1 MKNKYENYEHQEC
14 HNVNFSTLIRR
25 FFVFSLIFSITFQSF
40 GSLAFAAENLP
51 QQDDNLIIT
60 QTQTFVPQSV
70 LEIKSADSSADFIW
84 QNSQNLKT
92 ENVPSST
99 LAQLIWS
106 GVSATSSAEILNPE
120 PEKNST
126 TTATST
132 LESLVPLVD
141 PSPEAST
148 TVSTTSDVQIFSSQA
163 ELADLTPENLVP
175 DLNQVPS
182 STPEILNEI
191 LTPIEATSSP
201 TSTLETL
208 VPEVVLATT
217 TTSSP
222 PEITSPKN
230 LTAPILESGN
240 FTLATS
246 TGESIPGEQL
256 KEINLNFQM
265 QAQAIAGAKINLEYS
280 VAGTEWQT
288 LQVLDLSNASGN
300 LEEQKIPLPKNL
312 ENSVSELSFRIVYGL
327 PLGTQPTENLVSFG
341 GLNLEKIY
349 ALNFDSENIDLAL
362 ANISK
367 KFLQPE
373 QFLHIDA
380 SGKFSQSSLPGSL
393 SDPITVSSSQDNS
406 TQPFQMYLI
415 GAASLAQGE
424 RNGNKISYD
433 NALPHTRVEYNI
445 TDNGLKEN
453 IVLKETGHANKF
465 RYALNLENY
474 DAKVTGTRQ
483 VDIFAK
489 GHAGDAMYRKFS
501 LLAPVMTDANG
512 TTSQGLE
519 FKLNKN
525 ILTLSIDKQWLKT
538 ATYPVVVDP
547 TISVTVLNVYSHP
560 TQGTNWNVDFTTSG
574 TSDLTISQADQSTVG
589 DTSFSSMS
597 CGSQNISPD
606 IISTSTVTFLN
617 WSCADI
623 GHSAYYVNLTGK
635 HHLIFSF
642 GGQTA
647 DAFNSA
653 KSWTGG
659 AGTSNWEDGANWSPA
674 GIPGASDDIVINTAT
689 TVNLNG
695 ASSISSLTL
704 GISGGGTA
712 SVLNFNY
719 DAIATSPLTMSGSLL
734 VYGSAIIQH
743 TVASSTGAIVGKI
756 NLNVGGN
763 ASITG
768 SINAD
773 AAGYQGG
780 QGPGTGA
787 QNVNAGGAGYG
798 GVGGTGNN
806 SSGQGGTGGA
816 SYGSSTAPTALGSGG
831 GNAYCNP
838 GGTGGGAIQ
847 LTAIGTTTISGTLSV
862 NGGNGTS
869 SCWYGGGG
877 SGGSIYITTG
887 VLAGNGSLQAK
898 GGAGYATA
906 GSGAGGRIAVYYATD
921 NSTVSYQQY
930 GGSSSG
936 LNGGSGTVVKKAAAS
951 STADLILDNN
961 NQGGSSDGSFG
972 RTTIGAEIYN
982 SITIQNSASL
992 YLTAS
997 SATTTTL
1004 TISNNGHYD
1013 AKPQTSLNSSST
1025 TWTGGIITDSGG
1037 SFSPIN
1043 QNQDLTIAT
1052 TSKITLNAFNAT
1064 RTYNNLTINGTYT
1077 QTPNTNATTG
1087 STSLYKINL
1096 IANNNLTIGPSGVI
1110 NADYAGYVGGVGPGT
1125 GAQNV
1130 NAGGAG
1136 YGGVGGTG
1144 NNSSGQGGTGGA
1156 SYGSSTAPTALGS
1169 GGGNA
1174 YCNPGGTGGGAIQ
1187 LTAIGTTTISGT
1199 LSVNGG
1205 NGTSS
1210 CWYGGGGSGGS
1221 IYITTGV
1228 LAGNGS
1234 LQAKGGAGYATAGS
1248 GAGGRI
1254 AVYYATDNSTV
1265 SYQQYGGSSSGLNGG
1280 SGTVVKKAAASSTAD
1295 LILDNNN
1302 QGGSSDGSFGRTTIG
1317 AEIYNSITIQNSASL
1332 YLTASSATTTTL
1344 TISNNGHYD
1353 AKPQTSLN
1361 SSSTTWTGGIIT
1373 DSGGSFSPINQN
1385 QDLTIATTSKIT
1397 LNAFNATRTYNNL
1410 TINGTYTQTPN
1421 TNATTG
1427 STSLYKINLIANNNL
1442 TIGPS
1447 GVINADYAGYVGG
1460 VGPGAGGSSGST
1472 PGGGGAGYGAVGGDA
1487 GATGGAGGVAYGSST
1502 APTDLGSGGGN
1513 GGCTGGGTGGGAIQ
1527 LTATGTTTILGTLT
1541 ANGYFGAGGC
1551 SPGGGGSGGSIY
1563 ITTGVLAGNGSLQV
1577 KGGAGYVYGS
1587 SGGGAGGR
1595 MAIYTAANLAT
1606 ITRDLSFGTS
1616 NGATQA
1622 GVGSTYPPDV
1632 AGVSTEPV
1640 TNNITG
1646 TSVTGNGTI
1655 LSFGYYPITQYGF
1668 VWGTTLNP
1676 YIPNTNMAVG
1686 TLNGT
1691 FYASKQNQGAI
1702 TYAFDNNSGT
1712 LWGSSEGAPYDL
1724 EYDFA
1729 STTVVNK
1736 YVVVSSPYTGDTPK
1750 DWQFQAW
1757 DGVSWASLQ
1766 SVSSQTG
1773 WGSGEAR
1780 AFTFVN
1786 TTAYP
1791 KYRLYIT
1798 ANNGG
1803 GWTRVADLQMLV
1815 TTGNV
1820 SAKGATSTLGSFSD
1834 SITGLSPYTAYHVRA
1849 YTTTSGG
1856 ISYGDNASFNT
1867 GPVNGAPYAPSSLG
1881 PNAFV
1886 TNSWSTSTAPTL
1898 NFNLSDPDPGD
1909 TDQYRIIIDNDS
1921 NFSSPLVDYISAL
1934 QAQGVA
1940 SFTVGQNAGSGSY
1953 ATGSAGQRLPDGS
1966 SYYWE
1971 VQAIDSTSASS
1982 AFTVANSGSIAFK
1995 LDTTKPTAGTI
2006 SFGTVSE
2013 NLIAV
2018 NSSGASDAGSGIA
2031 SYTFLNQT
2039 NSATT
2044 GAIGSTHWDNS
2055 GLTPNTR
2062 YTYLITVTDN
2072 VGFIATTATSSQL
2085 TLANVPSAPTSTVMS
2100 ATSVLMSWNNNANP
2114 PGTEYYAENSTSAY
2128 NSGWV
2133 TATSTLFTGLTC
2145 GTSYSFHVRARNADG
2160 VTTSYG
2166 SLVSPSASPCNSNPN
2181 SPSSLGYS
2189 NYVNGGWTNNNTP
2202 NLAFTLTDP
2211 DASDTVKYRVEI
2223 STTSNFSGLVVDYT
2237 SALQAQG
2244 STAFTVGQSAGSGT
2258 YAVGSVGQTLVDSS
2272 AGYYWRVM
2280 SMDNNAASSA
2290 WVTANSGSMAFKIDT
2305 VPPTAGVL
2313 SLVST
2318 TTDAVTLSFTGGSD
2332 ADSGLN
2338 GSPYNFYNTTNWSG
2352 SNYTSATSWTNT
2364 GLTAGTYSYK
2374 IRVTDIA
2381 GNYTEVSLP
2390 GSVTV
2395 SGNGGGGGG
2404 GDPWSGSVTSGFS
2417 VFVNQNDSITNTQ
2430 NVTLQLTGQPGTTQ
2444 MLVSNLSNFSGAV
2457 KEAYSTTKTWD
2468 LCAGLGGC
2476 YVGPH
2481 TVYAKFYN
2489 VSDQSSGTVS
2499 DSITYQIL
2507 GSLVPGWLSVF
2518 AVSTSTVVVNINE
2531 SADAPYGLKAS
2542 PYNYYNRSNGDVSGT
2557 SSIGSWIDIGLVGNT
2572 QYTFYA
2578 LVTNNNG
2585 DTGYTEDVSA
2595 FTLAN
2600 PPANLVATSVTASS
2614 ISFNWDANNNSTTTE
2629 YSVLNQTTGV
2639 SASWGSATSTII
2651 SGLSCNSSYTFK
2663 VKARNGNAVET
2674 EYSNSVTQQTSA
2686 CPIVTPPGGGGGG
2699 GIVINP
2705 EPLPIILVAVCPSP
2719 VANSFTECIY
2729 SDKNLST
2736 LATTSIVSEINYN
2749 NIPYGE
2755 LTGGSFSAAWQ
2766 GFFNFTSGTFEFKT
2780 TTDSGVRLYIDN
2792 KLIIDQ
2798 WENGKQ
2804 TSFKSKTISLNN
2816 GGHLV
2821 RMEYSHSSGQA
2832 VAKLTWES
2840 VESIIHPKPIT
2851 PKPVVRDIEGSLYF
2865 VDVTASS
2872 TLVGI
2877 NFSSNLS
2884 QTEILQSSTI
2894 KNVTTG
2900 AVKKYALGNTMLF
2913 SGLLPNTTYTFKA
2926 SVVLN
2931 DGTKV
2936 LIPDS
2941 SLTTLSKPVVVIP
2954 PRVLPPV
2961 PPAVTPP
2968 PAPPVVTPPPKP
2980 IVITPPETIVNPLP
2994 IIIKK
2999 VGDVIT
3005 NSGHG
3010 FARFS
3015 NVAVQTLA
3023 ALPQEQNKMQVSA
3036 GVSAVAVAPT
3046 VLAMQYSVASYGFL
3060 LNVGSISDIWFSL
3073 LRYLYMLL
3081 TLAGL
3086 RKRRRPWGTV
3096 YDSKNKQPL
3105 DPVMVELY
3113 SAETGKKVQDAITD
3127 LWGRFGFLDK
3137 PGKYYIVAKKSNYTF
3152 PSKLITANIDGLF
3165 ANLNHGEVF
3174 SLTPGSLVTPNI
3186 PMDQEAFDWNQED
3199 KKRIVKVN
3207 PKLELFVQNVLG
3219 LLFWSGFALVI
3230 LSAIAKT
3237 TALGIFFAAIYLVLA
3252 ILRKFIPHARLWGR
3266 ITKQGQPMSDV
3277 ILELSHPQLPG
3288 VRLGKAMADGN
3299 GRFFLKTRPG
3309 EYLLKIF
3316 HFENGQSQLLK
3327 SQTIK
3332 VGKEDVVN
3340 EKIDLE

>member
-780 QGPGTGA
+780 Q
-787 QNVNAGGAGYG
+787 
-798 GVGGTGNN
+798 
-806 SSGQGGTGGA
+806 
-816 SYGSSTAPTALGSGG
+816 
-831 GNAYCNP
+831 
-838 GGTGGGAIQ
+838 
-847 LTAIGTTTISGTLSV
+847 
-862 NGGNGTS
+862 
-869 SCWYGGGG
+869 
-877 SGGSIYITTG
+877 
-887 VLAGNGSLQAK
+887 
-898 GGAGYATA
+898 
-906 GSGAGGRIAVYYATD
+906 
-921 NSTVSYQQY
+921 
-930 GGSSSG
+930 
-936 LNGGSGTVVKKAAAS
+936 
-951 STADLILDNN
+951 
-961 NQGGSSDGSFG
+961 
-972 RTTIGAEIYN
+972 
-982 SITIQNSASL
+982 
-992 YLTAS
+992 
-997 SATTTTL
+997 
-1004 TISNNGHYD
+1004 
-1013 AKPQTSLNSSST
+1013 
-1025 TWTGGIITDSGG
+1025 
-1037 SFSPIN
+1037 
-1043 QNQDLTIAT
+1043 
-1052 TSKITLNAFNAT
+1052 
-1064 RTYNNLTINGTYT
+1064 
-1077 QTPNTNATTG
+1077 
-1087 STSLYKINL
+1087 
-1096 IANNNLTIGPSGVI
+1096 
-1110 NADYAGYVGGVGPGT
+1110 GPGT

-2572 QYTFYA
+2572 QYTVYA

-3332 VGKEDVVN
+3332 VGKEGVVN